1 MDGGMSSLEMSIKMV
16 IFYTINKWTR
26 SQWYLAKKKYI
37 YIYIYITMME
47 QVEYVETEK
56 QSKIY

>member
-1 MDGGMSSLEMSIKMV
+1 M
-16 IFYTINKWTR
+16 IF
-26 SQWYLAKKKYI
+26 SKK